1 MSMIKKATGLDVDD
15 VLELIGLE
23 RRSSFLGSF
32 MSAVGLLA
40 LGAAVGAGIGLAFA
54 PSSGQRLRQDVGGKL
69 DKIRERVMTETER
82 KPQQTINAN
91 SHHA

>member
-1 MSMIKKATGLDVDD
+1 MGLDVDD

-23 RRSSFLGSF
+23 RKRSFLGAF
-32 MSAVGLLA
+32 LPTVGLLA

-54 PSSGQRLRQDVGGKL
+54 PSSGRNLREVVGGKL
-69 DKIRERVMTETER
+69 DKIRERVNAETESR
-82 KPQQTINAN
+82 MRPAVSAN